1 MLRKRCSSPWAVM
14 VEPLNA
20 VVTDWTMWGPRR
32 SENLACE
39 TVFELDR
46 LVSNGNLS
54 RPRRRSVSCP
64 IRSIVLAVKKIVATF
79 NSHFSGSGYLGP
91 ESQTTYATVIPVF
104 NLTLQVSRLG
114 PCSPRNDPWI
124 REWSLAEV
132 GEHTKKEGRANYWD
146 YPTSRFNLKKSF
158 SSKTSIEN

>member
-1 MLRKRCSSPWAVM
+1 MADGTWKNEDAVNPKAHQEEIKIPIISFSDTITNPENEFAWICSKIMRPGFRWNQMLRKRCSSPWAVM

-64 IRSIVLAVKKIVATF
+64 IRSIVLAVKKIV
-79 NSHFSGSGYLGP
+79 
-91 ESQTTYATVIPVF
+91 VI
-104 NLTLQVSRLG
+104 LVSILRFRL
-114 PCSPRNDPWI
+114 S
-124 REWSLAEV
+124 
-132 GEHTKKEGRANYWD
+132 K
-146 YPTSRFNLKKSF
+146 SRRSN
-158 SSKTSIEN
+158 T